1 MASSAG
7 QIITGAT
14 SGSSLGLKVF
24 MEVQEAFD
32 RTNVFMDLITTKT
45 ISSGAS
51 AQFIIGGLDGAI
63 AKVQARTGGDTELG
77 EEIAVNPIKMDER
90 VIVIDDTV
98 YDARRIDGKEEK
110 IAAYDVRGPV
120 TSMIGEVLA
129 RNIDT
134 KIMAQLGLAAEDTGL
149 AGNPDAPA
157 VIVNTVITSGTSAKD
172 KGDALA
178 ESIFEA
184 EAALRDNEVTGEIYC
199 AVSPM
204 NYAYLV
210 QSGNGVNADYTSGNG
225 GFDKGT
231 IMEVAGVKIVKTTN
245 MAAATNIESLV
256 GMMFTKEA
264 VGLVNLVG
272 LTAESNYDFN
282 RFATLVSGR
291 FALGVGTLNPSCC
304 VAIASG
310 TQV

>member
-1 MASSAG
+1 MSAG

-14 SGSSLGLKVF
+14 SGDALGLKVY

-51 AQFIIGGLDGAI
+51 AQFIIGGLDGDV
-63 AKVQARTGGDTELG
+63 AKTQSRAVGADTALG
-77 EEIAVNPIKMDER
+77 ADIAVNDIKMDER

-98 YDARRIDGKEEK
+98 YDARRIDGREEK

-120 TSMIGEVLA
+120 TSMIGQVLA

-149 AGNPDAPA
+149 AGNPDAPS
-157 VIVNTVITSGTSAKD
+157 VIVNTAITGAATAKL

-178 ESIFEA
+178 EALFEA
-184 EAALRDNEVTGEIYC
+184 EAALRDNEVTGEVYC
-199 AVSPM
+199 AVSPT
-204 NYAYLV
+204 NYGYLV

-245 MAAATNIESLV
+245 MAAATNIEGIA
-256 GMMFTKEA
+256 GMVFTKDA

-282 RFATLVSGR
+282 KFATLLSGR
-291 FALGVGTLNPSCC
+291 FALGIDTLNPASV
-304 VAIASG
+304 VAIASSV
-310 TQV
+310 QS